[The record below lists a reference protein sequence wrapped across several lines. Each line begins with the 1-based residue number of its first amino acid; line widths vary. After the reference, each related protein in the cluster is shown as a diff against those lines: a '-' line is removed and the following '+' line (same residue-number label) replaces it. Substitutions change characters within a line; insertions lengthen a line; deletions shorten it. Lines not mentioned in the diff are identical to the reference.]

1 MMGAMARRI
10 GKFVVERALGAGSF
24 ATVWLAH
31 DELLDDR
38 VAIKVLAENW
48 SRNDDVRRRFIDEAK
63 ILRRID
69 HDRVIRVHNID
80 STEDG
85 QPYFVMGW
93 ADRGALH
100 ERLVARRADGLPHET
115 DEAIALTVE
124 LLESLAVV
132 HDFGVVHRDIKP
144 SNVLFRTV
152 ASHER
157 NAAQRAGRI
166 IGDEMVVLGDFGLAK
181 DLAGASGFTQ
191 AAGTPAYMAP
201 EQSRTSSTIDHR
213 ADLYSVAA
221 VMFELLTGETPFAA
235 HTLSDVRQGRS
246 TNHADSLLDRRPDL
260 PRALAELVDRGLS
273 IDPADRPAT
282 TDEMI
287 GLLRTIEPTPPQ
299 ALIPGH
305 TGAAGRVLDLIER
318 GRDTLIESDELNTM
332 LDNANDALGREVVS
346 ITVAEDDAAATEL
359 AAGAD
364 VVWTSAPF
372 APATNPIK
380 GTGPIVALDPND
392 LGPEE
397 SARLHEL
404 LSGERAAAIQS
415 GRSLAFLRHG
425 VRETGSGDRQAA
437 NEMLDLI
444 DELEQELPG
453 LVELATLR
461 ELTAGAVKL
470 PRPLVPEFRRILLEV
485 EPARRLDLELSAEAT
500 DVSAAAV
507 ETLDRWRGRLNE
519 GRIPFAAR
527 PAVEDL
533 ITSLERLWSNAIEAS

>member
-1 MMGAMARRI
+1 MARRI

-93 ADRGALH
+93 ADRGSLH
-100 ERLVARRADGLPHET
+100 ERLVARRAEGEPHEI
-115 DEAIALTVE
+115 DEAIALTIE

-144 SNVLFRTV
+144 SNLLFRTV

-201 EQSRTSSTIDHR
+201 EQSKTSSTIDHR

-235 HTLSDVRQGRS
+235 NTLSDVREGRP

-260 PRALAELVDRGLS
+260 PPELAQLVDRGLS
-273 IDPADRPAT
+273 IDPAGRPAT

-287 GLLRTIEPTPPQ
+287 TLLRTIEPTPRR

-318 GRDTLIESDELNTM
+318 GRDTLIASAELDAM
-332 LDNANDALGREVVS
+332 LNQASEALGREVTSVQ
-346 ITVAEDDAAATEL
+346 VNEGDEQAVLQATT
-359 AAGAD
+359 AD
-364 VVWTSAPF
+364 IVWTSAPF
-372 APATNPIK
+372 TLTTKPVK
-380 GTGPIVALDPND
+380 GTGPIVALDPAE

-397 SARLHEL
+397 AARLSDL

-425 VRETGSGDRQAA
+425 VRETGSSDRQAA

-453 LVELATLR
+453 LVELSTLR
-461 ELTAGAVKL
+461 ELTAGVVKL

-485 EPARRLDLELSAEAT
+485 EPARRLGLDRSADANA
-500 DVSAAAV
+500 VSTAAV

>member
-1 MMGAMARRI
+1 MEAMARRI

-85 QPYFVMGW
+85 QPYFVMAW

-100 ERLVARRADGLPHET
+100 ERLVARRGESRPHET
-115 DEAIALTVE
+115 DEAIMLTVE

-166 IGDEMVVLGDFGLAK
+166 VGDEMVVLGDFGLAK

-201 EQSRTSSTIDHR
+201 EQSRTSSNIDHR

-235 HTLSDVRQGRS
+235 DTLSDVRKGRT
-246 TNHADSLLDRRPDL
+246 TNHADSLLERRPDL
-260 PRALAELVDRGLS
+260 PRELAELVDRGLS
-273 IDPADRPAT
+273 VDPAGRPST

-287 GLLRTIEPTPPQ
+287 ALLRTIEPSPP
-299 ALIPGH
+299 PTVVTSH
-305 TGAAGRVLDLIER
+305 TGAAGRVLDLIDR
-318 GRDTLIESDELNTM
+318 GRASLLGSPELNEM
-332 LDNANDALGREVVS
+332 LDHASDALTRDVVQVDLA
-346 ITVAEDDAAATEL
+346 TGDAAAVE
-359 AAGAD
+359 AAPNAD
-364 VVWTSAPF
+364 VVWTTEPF
-372 APATNPIK
+372 KPPPELVK
-380 GTGPIVALDPND
+380 GTGPVVALNPND
-392 LGPEE
+392 VDQGERE
-397 SARLHEL
+397 RLHNLFEN
-404 LSGERAAAIQS
+404 ERAAAIQS

-425 VRETGSGDRQAA
+425 IRETGSGDRQAA

-453 LVELATLR
+453 LIELATLR
-461 ELTAGAVKL
+461 ELAAGTVKL
-470 PRPLVPEFRRILLEV
+470 PRPLIPEFRRILLEV
-485 EPARRLDLELSAEAT
+485 EPARRLGLAPDVEAAE
-500 DVSAAAV
+500 VNSAAVA
-507 ETLDRWRGRLNE
+507 TLDRWRGRLNE

-533 ITSLERLWSNAIEAS
+533 ITSIERLWSNTIEAS